1 MSDKVRVGVIGVGQI
16 GKRHLQV
23 YREIPEAELVAVA
36 DIREDEAQR
45 IAQEFD
51 IPYVYTDYRDLLQ
64 RDDIQS
70 VDVCLHNRLHAPV
83 TIAAL
88 EAGKNVYCE
97 KPMAWTYREARAMY
111 DTAQRLGR
119 MLHIQLATL
128 YAPETQGARRLIAEG
143 HLGEIYYAK
152 SSHYRRRG
160 RPFVDGYGSAQF
172 VQRSTAGG
180 GAMLDMAVYHIA
192 RVLWLLGNPAVK
204 TVSGSTYQKLDNM
217 YPDRRASSGY
227 DVEELGMGLV
237 RLEGGIT
244 YFIEEAWA
252 IHSDPPDG
260 DHIFGSK
267 AGLRL
272 DPLSFFTTLSD
283 MEMDATFDIQTAN
296 WRWHQCD
303 PNLIGWRLHRDNPH
317 ADAFYHSQRHWMW
330 AQLGRV
336 PLLDT
341 AGVALRTAEITEGIY
356 LSNHLGR
363 EVTAEEIAQA
373 DPETYR

>member
-1 MSDKVRVGVIGVGQI
+1 MTEKVRIGIIGVGQI
-16 GKRHLQV
+16 GKAHLQT
-23 YREIPEAELVAVA
+23 YMDIPEAEVVAVV
-36 DIREDEAQR
+36 DIREDEAR
-45 IAQEFD
+45 RVAERFNV
-51 IPYVYTDYRDLLQ
+51 PLVYTDYEEMLK

-111 DTAQRLGR
+111 DTAKRLGR

-128 YAPETQGARRLIAEG
+128 YSPHARAAKRLIDEG
-143 HLGEIYYAK
+143 YLGDIYYAK

-172 VQRSTAGG
+172 VQRATAGG

-192 RVLWLLGNPAVK
+192 RMMWLLGNPAVK
-204 TVSGSTYQKLDNM
+204 TVSGSTYQKLENM
-217 YPDRRASSGY
+217 YPERRESSGY

-260 DHIFGSK
+260 DHVFGSK
-267 AGLRL
+267 GGVRVE
-272 DPLSFFTTLSD
+272 PLAYFTTLAD
-283 MEMDATFDIQTAN
+283 MEMDATFDVERAD
-296 WRWHQCD
+296 WRWYQCD
-303 PNLIGWRLHRDNPH
+303 PALADWRRDENPYVRGRY
-317 ADAFYHSQRHWMW
+317 DSQRHWLW

-341 AGVALRTAEITEGIY
+341 AGLALRTAEITEGIY